1 MDKEKIESMAD
12 DYENELE
19 RLEEIRAENAAR
31 YEGLSEEEF
40 VKQLAADYEAI
51 YKDAIDEGIDIDIVM
66 PDEEE

>member
-40 VKQLAADYEAI
+40 VRQLAADYEAI
-51 YKDAIDEGIDIDIVM
+51 YKNAIDEGIDIDIVM

>member
-51 YKDAIDEGIDIDIVM
+51 YKNAIDEGIDIDIVM